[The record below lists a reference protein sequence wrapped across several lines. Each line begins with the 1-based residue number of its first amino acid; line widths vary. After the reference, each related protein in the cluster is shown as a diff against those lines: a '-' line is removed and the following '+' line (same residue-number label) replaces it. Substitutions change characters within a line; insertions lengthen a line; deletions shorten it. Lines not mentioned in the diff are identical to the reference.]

1 MIPALRHVS
10 RHLVRWSPW
19 AKLWLTLSIDL
30 VALPLCAFV
39 AVALGPGGITQAV
52 AIPLWM
58 YALAGLF
65 TLALLALAD
74 LYRTVVRFIDRGS
87 VAKTCMTLVGAA
99 VLMYLASDAFPETEA
114 LSSALVIYWFVAL
127 TYVIVS
133 RLLARAVIE
142 ATIKRRH
149 GPRRKTLIYGAGE
162 AGVQLARTMSIS
174 SDYEPVCFIDDA
186 PALQGRIVAGLRV
199 QPPSKLQH
207 LVDRH
212 RVDQIVVAIPSASGA
227 QRRQL
232 IEPLERLG
240 VPVKALPSLTE
251 LVDGEVSLADIRE
264 INESD
269 LLGREP
275 VPCDPQL
282 FARNL
287 RGKSVMVTGAG
298 GSIGSELCRQ
308 ILSQQPAKLV
318 LFDHSEFA
326 LYTIE
331 QELRHASDEAGSA
344 VELLAVLGSVLNE
357 ALLRS
362 VMQEHGVQTV
372 YHAAAY
378 KHVPIVEANVRQGV
392 MNNVFG
398 TQAVARAARD
408 SRVETCVLI
417 STDKAVR
424 PTNVMGASKRIAE
437 LVFQGAAASTGAAG
451 APSSTVYSMVRFGNV
466 LGSSGSVVPLFKRQI
481 KAGGP
486 ITITHPDIIRYFMLI
501 PEAAQLVIQAGAMAQ
516 GGEVFVLDMGE
527 PVRIADL
534 ARTMLHL
541 MGLTECHEG
550 QPDGDIAIRY
560 VGLRPGEKLFEELLI
575 GDNVQPSDHPR
586 IMRARERHIEPLLLE
601 KMLGSLRAACEKQD
615 HDQGDD
621 AVMRQVRNLVPEYTR
636 PEHAP
641 VVSRPMP
648 LAVLRE
654 PSGG

>member
-1 MIPALRHVS
+1 MIPALRDVS
-10 RHLVRWSPW
+10 RHLLQWSPW
-19 AKLWLTLSIDL
+19 AKLTLTLVLDA

-39 AVALGPGGITQAV
+39 AVMLGPGGMAQAMQ
-52 AIPLWM
+52 IPPGI
-58 YALAGLF
+58 YAMAGLL
-65 TLALLALAD
+65 TIGLLVTSD

-87 VAKTCMTLVGAA
+87 VSKTSFTLIGAA
-99 VLMYLASDAFPETEA
+99 VLMYFAGSFLAADSPLA
-114 LSSALVIYWFVAL
+114 SALVIYWFVAL
-127 TYVIVS
+127 AYVIGS

-199 QPPSKLQH
+199 QPPGRLRQ

-212 RVDQIVVAIPSASGA
+212 HVEQIVVAIPSATA
-227 QRRQL
+227 AVRRQL
-232 IEPLERLG
+232 IESLERLG
-240 VPVKALPSLTE
+240 VPVKALPTLTE

-264 INESD
+264 ITESD

-275 VPCDPQL
+275 VPCDPHL

-287 RGKSVMVTGAG
+287 RGKSVLVTGAG

-308 ILSQQPAKLV
+308 VLTQQPARLV
-318 LFDHSEFA
+318 LLDHSEFA

-331 QELRHASDEAGSA
+331 QELSHADHDA
-344 VELLAVLGSVLNE
+344 ELVTVLGSVLNE

-362 VMQEHGVQTV
+362 VMQQHEVQTV

-378 KHVPIVEANVRQGV
+378 KHVPIVESNLRQGV

-398 TQAVARAARD
+398 TIAVARAARE
-408 SRVETCVLI
+408 SGVATCVLI

-437 LVFQGAAASTGAAG
+437 LVFQGAAASGG
-451 APSSTVYSMVRFGNV
+451 PSSKTVFSMVRFGNV
-466 LGSSGSVVPLFKRQI
+466 LGSSGSVVPLFRRQI
-481 KAGGP
+481 RAGGP

-501 PEAAQLVIQAGAMAQ
+501 PEAAQLVIQAGAMAK

-534 ARTMLHL
+534 ARKMLHL
-541 MGLTECHEG
+541 MGLTERTDANPE
-550 QPDGDIAIRY
+550 GDIAIQY

-575 GDNVQPSDHPR
+575 GDDVQRCDHPR
-586 IMRARERHIEPLLLE
+586 IMRAKERHIEPALLD
-601 KMLGSLRAACEKQD
+601 KMLASLRTACD
-615 HDQGDD
+615 RHDDD
-621 AVMRQVRNLVPEYTR
+621 SEEMVMRQVRNLVPEYTK
-636 PEHAP
+636 PDHP
-641 VVSRPMP
+641 PLVSRPGPLMP
-648 LAVLRE
+648 LRE
-654 PSGG
+654 PVGG

>member
-1 MIPALRHVS
+1 MIHALRDAS
-10 RHLVRWSPW
+10 RHLLQWSPW
-19 AKLWLTLSIDL
+19 AKLMLTLAIDAL
-30 VALPLCAFV
+30 ALPLCAFV
-39 AVALGPGGITQAV
+39 AVALGPGGVTQALS
-52 AIPLWM
+52 IPLGA
-58 YALAGLF
+58 YAMAGLV
-65 TLALLALAD
+65 TVGLLVLAD

-87 VAKTCMTLVGAA
+87 VAKTCVTLLGAA
-99 VLMYLASDAFPETEA
+99 VLMYLAGQVFAETSA
-114 LSSALVIYWFVAL
+114 LASALVIYWFVAL
-127 TYVIVS
+127 TYVVTS

-142 ATIKRRH
+142 ATIKRRN
-149 GPRRKTLIYGAGE
+149 GPRRKTLIYGAGD
-162 AGVQLARTMSIS
+162 AGVQLSRTMSIS

-199 QPPSKLQH
+199 QPPSRLPQ

-212 RVDQIVVAIPSASGA
+212 RIDQIVVAIPSASA
-227 QRRQL
+227 AVRRQL

-240 VPVKALPSLTE
+240 VPVKVLPTLTE

-287 RGKSVMVTGAG
+287 RGKSVLVTGAG

-308 ILSQQPAKLV
+308 ILTQQPARLV

-331 QELRHASDEAGSA
+331 QELRHADHG
-344 VELLAVLGSVLNE
+344 VELVAVLGSVLNE
-357 ALLRS
+357 ALLGS
-362 VMQEHGVQTV
+362 VMQQHEVQTV

-378 KHVPIVEANVRQGV
+378 KHVPIVESNLRQGV

-398 TQAVARAARD
+398 TIAVARAARE
-408 SRVETCVLI
+408 SGVATCVLI

-437 LVFQGAAASTGAAG
+437 LVFQGAAAAG
-451 APSSTVYSMVRFGNV
+451 GPASKTVYSMVRFGNV

-481 KAGGP
+481 RAGGP

-501 PEAAQLVIQAGAMAQ
+501 PEAAQLVIQAGAMAK

-541 MGLTECHEG
+541 MGLTERSEEHPE
-550 QPDGDIAIRY
+550 GDIEIRY

-575 GDNVQPSDHPR
+575 GDDVQPCDHPR
-586 IMRARERHIEPLLLE
+586 IMRAKERHIEPALLD
-601 KMLGSLRAACEKQD
+601 KMLGSLRNACER
-615 HDQGDD
+615 HDPDSED
-621 AVMRQVRNLVPEYTR
+621 MVMRQVRNLVPEYTK
-636 PEHAP
+636 PDHPPLA
-641 VVSRPMP
+641 SRPGA
-648 LAVLRE
+648 LVALRE
-654 PSGG
+654 PAGG